1 MITIKIQLLIDLGP
15 SDAPLLDADCR
26 EVKFWDLE
34 AGLHDNSNNVPQ
46 LLFSDLESINIY
58 VWLRT
63 FRNILFTNVTNV
75 FSFT

>member
-46 LLFSDLESINIY
+46 LLFSDLESIDIY

-63 FRNILFTNVTNV
+63 FRNILFTNVI
-75 FSFT
+75 FFT

>member
-46 LLFSDLESINIY
+46 LLFSDLESIDIY
-58 VWLRT
+58 VRLRT
-63 FRNILFTNVTNV
+63 IRNILFTNITYV

>member
-1 MITIKIQLLIDLGP
+1 MMITKIQLLIVLGP

-46 LLFSDLESINIY
+46 LLFSDLESIDIY
-58 VWLRT
+58 VWLRA
-63 FRNILFTNVTNV
+63 FRNILFTNVTYV

>member
-1 MITIKIQLLIDLGP
+1 MMITKIQLLIVLGP
-15 SDAPLLDADCR
+15 SDATLLDADCR

-34 AGLHDNSNNVPQ
+34 AGLHNNSNKVPQ
-46 LLFSDLESINIY
+46 LLFSDLESIDIY

-63 FRNILFTNVTNV
+63 IRNILFTNITNV

>member
-46 LLFSDLESINIY
+46 LLFSDLESIDIY
-58 VWLRT
+58 VWLRA
-63 FRNILFTNVTNV
+63 FRNILFTNVTYV

>member
-46 LLFSDLESINIY
+46 LLFSDLESIDIY
-58 VWLRT
+58 VWLRA

>member
-34 AGLHDNSNNVPQ
+34 AGLHDNSNNIPQ
-46 LLFSDLESINIY
+46 LLFSDLESIDIY
-58 VWLRT
+58 VRLRA